1 MIQSLT
7 PCCGPEEPSLRVI
20 PHGALTYIALIPT
33 IKEEVITVQKTNV
46 GMGHI
51 RRRLRLLKE
60 FYGSRIDWWFRRILS
75 SVVR

>member
-20 PHGALTYIALIPT
+20 PHGMLTYIALIPT

-51 RRRLRLLKE
+51 RRRLRLGEVKYFHEDAEGVL
-60 FYGSRIDWWFRRILS
+60 WFKN
-75 SVVR
+75 